1 MYLRCVGR
9 ETDSEAAGITGAS
22 ENAGGKGYDGRRLFF
37 FYLCSIC
44 GKNMYLPVVADKKDL
59 ELS

>member
-1 MYLRCVGR
+1 MVYLRCVGR

-37 FYLCSIC
+37 YLCSIC